1 MQIMENK
8 EIKTMNKLVNEQ
20 NMNKEEERKKRE
32 IELAKM
38 KNFGWKWERKRLG
51 VGICANC
58 GEFGK
63 ESGNGERFEENR
75 KRKSENGDAIGRI
88 KSWKFI
94 LMKILLKPFFH

>member
-1 MQIMENK
+1 M
-8 EIKTMNKLVNEQ
+8 
-20 NMNKEEERKKRE
+20 
-32 IELAKM
+32 
-38 KNFGWKWERKRLG
+38 
-51 VGICANC
+51 CANC

-63 ESGNGERFEENR
+63 ENGNGERFEENR